1 MDSHAKIGQY
11 RTAVE
16 SADRFEDRRVSIYKG
31 FFLLLSGLVVAL
43 GLFLDSQLFEALQD
57 EHQSSQQ
64 YWGFVFIIVAGIT
77 LVMLGLSWWIYAR
90 SSNRESG
97 IRWETIREME
107 SDLEIVIARKADKY
121 PKPARRA
128 KADIYE
134 RSLGNKYELPFPFQP
149 FYRYHKY
156 IMARVEYKIID
167 PYSLS
172 CFLIFSIVVEIL
184 LFLAIYIG
192 PGPIFGTP
200 LMCLAGV
207 AFAVI
212 WFSFFVTFQLHKEKY
227 WTWLKHP
234 WTWLKY
240 LLKCLWTWLKHL
252 RKSHRL
258 ESTRWNDWK
267 EQLIEEFRSQ
277 GGHPEGMP
285 ILLLHHTDA
294 ITGARRVSPVPYQNV
309 ETDYAIFAS
318 TGGHPTKP
326 DWYCDLMATK
336 RRTKTKVEV
345 GKDILKVRARIAEDA
360 ERERIWAKQ
369 KAIYTTA
376 ADYEASTSHR
386 IPVVVLDVLCR
397 CSRP

>member
-1 MDSHAKIGQY
+1 MKIGQY
-11 RTAVE
+11 RAAVE

-43 GLFLDSQLFEALQD
+43 GLFLDSQLFEALKHEPQTA
-57 EHQSSQQ
+57 QQ

-90 SSNRESG
+90 SSNRESE

-107 SDLEIVIARKADKY
+107 SDLEIVIARKADKH
-121 PKPARRA
+121 PNPARRA

-134 RSLGNKYELPFPFQP
+134 KTLGNKYELSFPFQP

-156 IMARVEYKIID
+156 IMERAEYKKID

-172 CFLIFSIVVEIL
+172 CFLVFSIAAEIL
-184 LFLAIYIG
+184 LFLVVYRIH
-192 PGPIFGTP
+192 GPIFEEP
-200 LMCLAGV
+200 LLCWAGG

-212 WFSFFVTFQLHKEKY
+212 WFLFFVTFQWHKEKY
-227 WTWLKHP
+227 P
-234 WTWLKY
+234 WNAIGAIR
-240 LLKCLWTWLKHL
+240 
-252 RKSHRL
+252 RKSRQRQ
-258 ESTRWNDWK
+258 STRWNDWK

-294 ITGARRVSPVPYQNV
+294 ITGTRRVSPVPYQKV
-309 ETDYAIFAS
+309 GRSYAIF
-318 TGGHPTKP
+318 TPMGGHPTKP
-326 DWYCDLMATK
+326 DWYYDLMATK

-345 GKDILKVRARIAEDA
+345 GKDTLKVRARIAEDA
-360 ERERIWAKQ
+360 EREIIWAKQ